1 MKSIKLIFAFLLFS
15 TLFIS
20 CTSDS
25 ISEDEQLYAQEQAT
39 GGETAGAHVMRERD

>member
-15 TLFIS
+15 VLFTS

-25 ISEDEQLYAQEQAT
+25 ISEDEQLYAKEQAT
-39 GGETAGAHVMRERD
+39 GGEEASDIMRDRD